1 MWPLLSRDGQAV
13 QYIALLLLWNRFIG
27 HNPFRIQKAE
37 LFDLFTLVR
46 PILFQLACWL
56 NNT

>member
-46 PILFQLACWL
+46 PILFQLAC
-56 NNT
+56 